1 MSTFPSNDPTYKT
14 GYIME
19 GGKSV
24 VTPVC
29 RLSYC
34 NLINPQKMTKD
45 DGSPRLDANG
55 QQQYEYNTAALFPP
69 DADFTHMK
77 ALLVDVLT
85 NGKQKFGTDPAAW
98 PARFMGNPFYDQGEK
113 KMEGYNPGSKYINV
127 SAKDRKPEIIAA
139 DGKSRI
145 TSATQLYSGCYV
157 RLIVTA
163 YDFNKSGNKGIKFGL
178 AGVQKIADG
187 EPLGN
192 TIRVEGAFK
201 PVEAPPGSMPPT
213 SGAAPASA
221 AGLFQ

>member
-1 MSTFPSNDPTYKT
+1 MSKFPSNDPLFRT
-14 GYIME
+14 GYWLDV
-19 GGKSV
+19 GRSL

-34 NLINPQKMTKD
+34 NLINPQKMMKD

-55 QQQYEYNTAALFPP
+55 QQQYEYNTAALFAP
-69 DADFTHMK
+69 DADFKLMHE
-77 ALLVDVLT
+77 LLLEVLK

-113 KMEGYNPGSKYINV
+113 KMDGYEPGSKYINV

-139 DGKSRI
+139 DGQGRL
-145 TSATQLYSGCYV
+145 TSATQLYSGCYA

-192 TIRVEGAFK
+192 TVRVDGAFK
-201 PVEAPPGSMPPT
+201 PVAAPEGA
-213 SGAAPASA
+213 GAAAAAPAAATA
-221 AGLFQ
+221 AGLFS